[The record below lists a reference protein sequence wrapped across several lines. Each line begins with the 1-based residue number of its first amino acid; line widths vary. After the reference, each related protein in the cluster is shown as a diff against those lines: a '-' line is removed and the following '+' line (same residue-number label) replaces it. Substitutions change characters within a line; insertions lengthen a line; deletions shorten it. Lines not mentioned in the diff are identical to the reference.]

1 MVANLIVIDML
12 DFDVILDINFLS
24 RDRAK
29 IKCRKKKVWFNLD
42 NGEQFTFREGYSLPL
57 LL

>member
-1 MVANLIVIDML
+1 ML